1 MGDLVSRLRSRPR
14 LGAHAAF
21 WCAWSLWALSVGT
34 TAALLAYSAIHPL
47 PAKIRGGPA
56 EVVIAVA
63 FIGGFATVGALLG
76 WKRPANPI
84 GWLMCGTALSYA
96 AGGVGGLLISR
107 FARTQA
113 LGNWLGWVWLFGIG
127 LVVFVLLLFP
137 TGALLSRRWRPVAW
151 AIAAGLAGWVLG
163 NAFGPVILSDDSH
176 PANPF
181 GIGGPAGNVFWI
193 LAVGGAALIAL
204 SGVAAVVSLVFRY
217 RRARMAERAQLKW
230 LVYAAGLI
238 VVANLATLGVPS
250 QLQNA
255 VVSGAIAAV
264 PVAIGV
270 AIFRYHLYDID
281 VVITKTVV
289 FGTLTV
295 AITAIYA
302 AIVAGIGTL
311 AGRQGSLLLA
321 ALAAAVVAV
330 AFQPLRQ
337 RAQHLANR
345 VVYGR
350 RATPY
355 EVLSDFSGRVAG
367 AYATEDVLPQ
377 MAKILAGGTGAT
389 SAAVWLATGPEL
401 RLSATWPEQTP
412 GPGAVRLAD
421 DSVPAIPGAGA
432 VVPVRHQGQLLG
444 ALTVTMP
451 PTEPLT
457 PAGEKL
463 VRDLAAQAGL
473 VVRNV
478 RLVEDLLASRQ
489 RLVTAQDQE
498 RRKLERN
505 LHDGAQQQLVAL
517 ALKQRLAADLV
528 RQDPDGAIAMLADL
542 RQDTG
547 EALADLRELAR
558 GIYPPLLADQ
568 GLVAALESRG
578 QKSPVPV
585 AIDADGTGR
594 YPQQVEAAVY
604 FCCLEALQNV
614 AKYAAASTVHIHLAD
629 EGGWLTFSVADDGH
643 GYNSAT
649 TAIGSGIQNMTD
661 RLSALGG
668 TLNVHSV
675 PGSGTTVAGRISIA
689 VQQPVPASPL
699 RAT

>member
-1 MGDLVSRLRSRPR
+1 MGDLVSRMHSGPR
-14 LGAHAAF
+14 LGARAAF
-21 WCAWSLWALSVGT
+21 WCAWSLWALSVVT
-34 TAALLAYSAIHPL
+34 TAALLTYSAIHPL
-47 PAKIRGGPA
+47 PAKIRGSPA
-56 EVVIAVA
+56 EAVIAVA

-84 GWLMCGTALSYA
+84 GWLMCGTALSYT
-96 AGGVGGLLISR
+96 AGDVGQLLLSR

-113 LGNWLGWVWLFGIG
+113 LGAWLGWAWLFGLG
-127 LVVFVLLLFP
+127 LVALVLLLFP
-137 TGALLSRRWRPVAW
+137 TGALPSRRWRPVAW
-151 AIAAGLAGWVLG
+151 AAAAGLAGWVLG
-163 NAFGPVILSDDSH
+163 NAFGPAILSDDSY

-181 GIGGPAGNVFWI
+181 GIGGGVAGTVFWI
-193 LAVGGAALIAL
+193 LAIGGAALIPL
-204 SGVAAVVSLVFRY
+204 SGAAAVVSLVFRY
-217 RRARMAERAQLKW
+217 RRARTGERAQLKW
-230 LVYAAGLI
+230 LVFAAGLI
-238 VVANLATLGVPS
+238 VVAILASIGASS

-255 VVSGAIAAV
+255 VTSGAIAAV

-270 AIFRYHLYDID
+270 AIFRYRLYDID
-281 VVITKTVV
+281 VVINKTVV

-367 AYATEDVLPQ
+367 TYATEDVLPQ
-377 MAKILAGGTGAT
+377 MARILAGGTGAT
-389 SAAVWLATGPEL
+389 SAGVWLATGPEL
-401 RLSATWPEQTP
+401 RLSAAWPEQAS
-412 GPGAVRLAD
+412 GPGAVRLAG

-444 ALTVTMP
+444 ALAVTMP

-457 PAGEKL
+457 PVGEKL

-489 RLVTAQDQE
+489 RLVAAQDQE

-517 ALKQRLAADLV
+517 AVKQRLAADLV
-528 RQDPDGAIAMLADL
+528 RQDPDQAIAMLADL

-547 EALADLRELAR
+547 EALENLRELAR
-558 GIYPPLLADQ
+558 GIYPPLLADL
-568 GLVAALESRG
+568 GLVAALESRAR
-578 QKSPVPV
+578 KSPVPV
-585 AIDADGTGR
+585 AIDADGAGR
-594 YPQQVEAAVY
+594 YAQQVEAAVY
-604 FCCLEALQNV
+604 FCCLEAMQNV
-614 AKYAAASTVHIHLAD
+614 AKYAGASTVHIHLAN
-629 EGGWLTFSVADDGH
+629 EEGWLTFSVADDGH
-643 GYNSAT
+643 GYDSST
-649 TAIGSGIQNMTD
+649 TAMGSGIQNMAD

-668 TLNVHSV
+668 SLNVRSV
-675 PGSGTTVAGRISIA
+675 PGGGTTVAGRI
-689 VQQPVPASPL
+689 PVGVE
-699 RAT
+699 